1 MSRATANDTATAPT
15 DYVALPAAT
24 LTFAIGETTKSVNVL
39 VNGDTT
45 IEGNETFFVN
55 LSSPTNA
62 TIADNKVLERS

>member
-1 MSRATANDTATAPT
+1 MSRATANNTAIAPT
-15 DYVALPAAT
+15 EYAALATAT
-24 LTFAIGETTKSVNVL
+24 LTFAHGETTKTVNVD

-62 TIADNKVLERS
+62 TMPTTKALERS